1 MKKIFLFVI
10 FILSVNKISA
20 QWDLSLSM
28 GLDFRSSP
36 SFRDYVNSSGFASGG
51 NILPSFKSSVSFS
64 GEADYKLSSSFALG
78 LEYELM
84 IDSYT
89 ASLVSGGVYEIAFSM
104 HRPSILAYYILPG
117 EGYQFKFGGGVGPRF
132 VSLSEKRNTSTNYSA
147 SGYGLILKAEG
158 NTLLSKNFY
167 ALIGTNLRYDVTGNV
182 TNPQKPPIVNNVTD
196 EKLNLNAFSFGIY
209 LGVTFIL

>member
-1 MKKIFLFVI
+1 MKKIFLFII
-10 FILSVNKISA
+10 FISVANNISA

-36 SFRDYVNSSGFASGG
+36 SFRDYVNSGFAAGG
-51 NILPSFKSSVSFS
+51 NTLPSFKSSVSFS

-89 ASLVSGGVYEIAFSM
+89 ASFGSGGAYEISFNM
-104 HRPSILAYYILPG
+104 HRPSVLAYYILPG
-117 EGYQFKFGGGVGPRF
+117 QGYQFKFGGGVGPRF
-132 VSLSEKRNTSTNYSA
+132 VSLSEKINTSTNYSA

-167 ALIGTNLRYDVTGNV
+167 ALIGTNLRYDVTGDV
-182 TNPQKPPIVNNVTD
+182 TNPQKPPIVNNATGG
-196 EKLNLNAFSFGIY
+196 KLNLNAFSFGIY